1 MKFVFLDTETTGL
14 DAGRHCLLEVG
25 ARIFDDKF
33 RDTGQSFH
41 SLITPA
47 LAAAADAD
55 VYAMDMHV
63 KTGLFQRALD
73 CQNGVGHVEDELL
86 SWLEQAGKLPIL
98 SGNSVHFDRGF
109 LRRHMPRVEA
119 VFSHRHLDVSAVRM
133 ALWFV
138 NGVDPMTVEKKR
150 VHTTHEDLEETLAEL
165 RSYAARLA
173 R

>member
-14 DAGRHCLLEVG
+14 DARKHCLIEVG

-47 LAAAADAD
+47 LGAAAAADA
-55 VYAMDMHV
+55 YAMDMHV

-73 CQNGVGHVEDELL
+73 CQNGVKHVEDELL
-86 SWLEQAGKLPIL
+86 AWLEQAGKLPIL

-109 LRRHMPRVEA
+109 LRQHMPRVDG

-133 ALWFV
+133 ALWFI
-138 NGVDPMTVEKKR
+138 NGSDPMTVEKKR
-150 VHTTHEDLEETLAEL
+150 VHTAHDDLEETLAEL
-165 RSYAARLA
+165 RSYAAGLA